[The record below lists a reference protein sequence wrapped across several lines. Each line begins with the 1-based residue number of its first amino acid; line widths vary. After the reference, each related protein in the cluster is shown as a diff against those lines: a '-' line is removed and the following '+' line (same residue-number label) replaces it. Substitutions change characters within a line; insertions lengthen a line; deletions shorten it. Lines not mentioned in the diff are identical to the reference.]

1 MTENKTNKPIKVEGV
16 EKFSFMTFARKNKD
30 NQLIFFTISCSVDMV
45 QPLPEKV
52 AKRIENSNQKWL
64 DVWFV
69 KKNREECYKAI
80 KMEDKAKYTIEK
92 PTNLC
97 ITKNARGYVGFIIE
111 CNPESIKPYQKEAK
125 KDAPKSDID
134 DLPF

>member
-1 MTENKTNKPIKVEGV
+1 MNENKKMFKVEGV

-30 NQLIFFTISCSVDMV
+30 NQPTFFTISCTTDMV
-45 QPLPEKV
+45 EWLPEEV
-52 AKRIENSNQKWL
+52 ARCLKSSNQNWF

-69 KKNREECYKAI
+69 KKNREACYDAI

-92 PTNLC
+92 PTKVW
-97 ITKNARGYVGFIIE
+97 ITRNARGYLGFIIE
-111 CNPESIKPYQKEAK
+111 CAPESIKPYQKEAK
-125 KDAPKSDID
+125 KDDAKVID

>member
-1 MTENKTNKPIKVEGV
+1 MNENKKTFKVEAV
-16 EKFSFMTFARKNKD
+16 EKFGFMTFVRKNKD
-30 NQLIFFTISCSVDMV
+30 NQPIFFTISCTADMV

-52 AKRIENSNQKWL
+52 VKCIENSNQKWL

-69 KKNREECYKAI
+69 KKNREACYKAF

-92 PTNLC
+92 PTKVW
-97 ITKNARGYVGFIIE
+97 ITKNGRGYLGFIIE
-111 CNPESIKPYQKEAK
+111 CSPESIHKYEKEAT
-125 KDAPKSDID
+125 KDDAKVDTD

>member
-1 MTENKTNKPIKVEGV
+1 MENKKTFKVEGV
-16 EKFSFMTFARKNKD
+16 EKFSFMTFARKTKD
-30 NQLIFFTISCSVDMV
+30 NQLIFFTMSSTADMV

-52 AKRIENSNQKWL
+52 AKCIENSNQKWL

-69 KKNREECYKAI
+69 KKNREACYDAI

-92 PTNLC
+92 PTKVW
-97 ITKNARGYVGFIIE
+97 ITKNARGYLGFIVE
-111 CNPESIKPYQKEAK
+111 CNPESIKPCKKEAK
-125 KDAPKSDID
+125 KDDAKVETD